1 MKKEKSP
8 KKEKSLPPPSKT
20 RFAPEGKIWVCMVC
34 GKTAKDKY
42 GMEGLHSKNWD
53 ESCMVNSI
61 LVDYLPELSGF
72 DDPYLPTKP
81 QSKK

>member
-8 KKEKSLPPPSKT
+8 KKEKAPNPSSKT

-42 GMEGLHSKNWD
+42 GMEGPHSKNWD
-53 ESCMVNSI
+53 ESCMLNSV
-61 LVDYLPELSGF
+61 LVDYIPEL
-72 DDPYLPTKP
+72 PKN
-81 QSKK
+81 K

>member
-42 GMEGLHSKNWD
+42 GMEEPHSKDWD
-53 ESCMVNSI
+53 ESCMLNST
-61 LVDYLPELSGF
+61 LVDYLPELPGF